1 MESINRPSLSM
12 SMASTLAETT
22 TENKTKMDDYYRPK
36 SKLTLSIASASTLT
50 KAATAIEIENRNKM
64 DDYYRPKPKLSLS
77 VAATSTKPAAEIE
90 NGIVDYPPKLS
101 LPEKRKLAT
110 TLIYLVGFTGYHS
123 VAALFRGKKG
133 AKYYFIHVVHAIVR
147 ESIRSMTCREWQYVG
162 GLSYSFDLV
171 LFFFCSI
178 RCDLIFTLS
187 GDFPTKTF
195 YIYLPIHSD
204 IVHIPYGYNIS
215 SMC

>member
-36 SKLTLSIASASTLT
+36 
-50 KAATAIEIENRNKM
+50 
-64 DDYYRPKPKLSLS
+64 PKLSLS
-77 VAATSTKPAAEIE
+77 VAATSTTKPTTIDIE
-90 NGIVDYPPKLS
+90 KGIVDYPPKLS

-110 TLIYLVGFTGYHS
+110 TLVYLVGFTGYHS

-162 GLSYSFDLV
+162 GLSYSFDLL
-171 LFFFCSI
+171 LFF
-178 RCDLIFTLS
+178 L
-187 GDFPTKTF
+187 
-195 YIYLPIHSD
+195 
-204 IVHIPYGYNIS
+204 V
-215 SMC
+215 